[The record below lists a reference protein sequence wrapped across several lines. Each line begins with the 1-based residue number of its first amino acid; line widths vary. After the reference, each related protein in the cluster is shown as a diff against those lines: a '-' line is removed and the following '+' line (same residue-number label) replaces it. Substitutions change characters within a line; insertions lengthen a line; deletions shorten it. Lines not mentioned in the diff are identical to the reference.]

1 MLSVLLSH
9 TKVKVMVPRVKL
21 SMSLVVHSSRLFN
34 FYNSANNVF
43 SRAFLFINLSLAKVT
58 GAFIFVNFNLTIAD
72 YNIKIYGTIRSFC
85 SEKMSLFIKLVTQ
98 RRRPQLSQKNKTF

>member
-1 MLSVLLSH
+1 
-9 TKVKVMVPRVKL
+9 MVPSVKL
-21 SMSLVVHSSRLFN
+21 SMSLVLHSSHLFN

-43 SRAFLFINLSLAKVT
+43 SRAFLFINLSLGV
-58 GAFIFVNFNLTIAD
+58 FIFVNFNLTIAD

-85 SEKMSLFIKLVTQ
+85 SEKMSLFIKLVKQ

>member
-1 MLSVLLSH
+1 MIPS
-9 TKVKVMVPRVKL
+9 VKL
-21 SMSLVVHSSRLFN
+21 SMSLVVHSSRPFN

-58 GAFIFVNFNLTIAD
+58 GVFIFVNFNLTIAD

-85 SEKMSLFIKLVTQ
+85 SEKMSLFIKLVKQ